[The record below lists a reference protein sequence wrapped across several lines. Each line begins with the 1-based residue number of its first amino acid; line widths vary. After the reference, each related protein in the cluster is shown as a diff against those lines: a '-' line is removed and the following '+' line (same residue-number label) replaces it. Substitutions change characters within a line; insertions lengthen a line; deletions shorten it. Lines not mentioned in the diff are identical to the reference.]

1 MNTDQNGIESRLWG
15 MADELRAN
23 SRLRASEYSTPVLGL
38 IFLRYADHKFTEAD
52 QEIRETASTGNRRAR
67 TTDQRAAYHA
77 RGVFFLPENA
87 RFEYLLNLPE
97 GEDIARAINDAMR
110 AIEEANS
117 GLDGVLPK
125 TYNRLE
131 RSVLFELLRT
141 MSEIPMDIE
150 GDAFGKIY
158 EYFLGNFAMA
168 EGQRGGEFFTPTSL
182 VKLIVEIIQ
191 PFQGRILDPAC
202 GSGGMFVQ
210 SAEFVHNHSGDGSD
224 EISIYGTER
233 VAETIRL

>member
-1 MNTDQNGIESRLWG
+1 MNTNQDGIERRLWG

-23 SRLRASEYSTPVLGL
+23 SNLKGAEYSTPVLGL
-38 IFLRYADHKFTEAD
+38 IFLRYADHKFTQAEE
-52 QEIRETASTGNRRAR
+52 EIREAASTAR
-67 TTDQRAAYHA
+67 KHFRITDQSAAYHA
-77 RGVFFLPENA
+77 RGVFYLPDNA
-87 RFEYLLNLPE
+87 RFQYLLNLPE

-131 RSVLFELLRT
+131 RSVLIELLRA
-141 MSEIPMDIE
+141 MAEIPMDIE

-168 EGQRGGEFFTPTSL
+168 EGAAGR
-182 VKLIVEIIQ
+182 
-191 PFQGRILDPAC
+191 RILHPHLSRKTDCRDSPAVPRTD
-202 GSGGMFVQ
+202 SGPSVRLWRY
-210 SAEFVHNHSGDGSD
+210 VRP
-224 EISIYGTER
+224 ER
-233 VAETIRL
+233 RVYP